1 MASLSFEDLLSIS
14 KQGSEGTSDDIEQ
27 SRAAPT
33 AIDYA
38 GDIIRAPIK
47 GVSRAVQGLLEL
59 GALPIDYLANTNLI
73 KHIDETFDKFTPET
87 RTGIGELA
95 ATFTQFGLPLGAVTK
110 LAGGIKFLNNAT
122 KITSL
127 ASKEAK
133 LISLGDKAGEL
144 VRRAGYYG
152 AIGGVADIVA
162 SVPEHD
168 MTLSE
173 SLGLTEKKDVRELEG
188 SERAAETLKEKF
200 KFGAE
205 GTVVGGAIPL
215 LPVVGTLGWEYGILP
230 AAKGVGLAGEAILRP
245 LNYAIVNPLIKSI
258 AGVETKGLIPKL
270 MTSTSELIEKGT
282 SNVSKALNIPPA
294 EEWKYLSKQG
304 TMKEYFLKTL
314 DDVGT
319 YFSPSGKIGPELT
332 AEKVAIDVKIGAT
345 QKYILDTDKKIQSI
359 FEDIITQGEKK
370 FLKEE
375 DTVWSL
381 QSKNND
387 LFNYI
392 KETDTDKIKTFYK
405 MLDADVKPLAKDL
418 KDLLRASNV
427 TWAKSLVKEGGEK
440 YGKLADLVIEEADGL
455 MKQRFSSFNNAN
467 YLFPATEDA
476 KAVQLMKQ
484 QKLAND
490 KEGFLENAKKM
501 ADRKNISI
509 DKAQTEI
516 AKEAVDTL
524 KHQIIKSGETPE
536 YYFSAIARSFYF
548 DYKELAK
555 ELRPGDFFAKRV
567 GEIYKSN
574 PKQLKQFDDVIKN
587 LFDAP
592 QEIIKG
598 GERIPITNYKAA
610 LIDTITQQAKSIN
623 SKRFYDEIA
632 KTGEKNGLIYKSL
645 DDARAQGRS
654 KQFVLDLQPI
664 IPPGEDMGSFAF
676 KESKLFGGGDPK
688 TKQTFFATPEIS
700 KALLDTGNT
709 QSALFDNGLYRGMM
723 AFKSGAQIAKTLFS
737 PMGQVRN
744 FSSNGLVATMNGL
757 IGGNV
762 SLKDSYRAIAQDIF
776 NTVSKGGED
785 GVSTYLNEARKY
797 GVLDQNIEVS
807 ELKYVLNRAS
817 KGKIDFKNFID
828 NPVVK
833 KLGDIYQG
841 SDNFWKIYADKYYTA
856 ALRPA
861 MKNLDDVKTWFKDVA
876 KQEFNPRDLATGL
889 DKGLEQG
896 IREVSAH
903 LTTNTMPTYSKVPQ
917 VIKDLRF
924 LPFGNFI
931 AYPAEIIRTTSNV
944 LTIGARELVSENPYI
959 RQMGARRLIGAATTL
974 GGIEQ
979 AVQHSAQYITGM
991 DSDKLDA
998 YQRHFAP
1005 DYERNSTLIPI
1016 TAPDN
1021 KGNFKYVNFS
1031 YTNPYTTILQP
1042 INAVLKA
1049 YGDGSLNKDGADTI
1063 VKNALFGTKDR
1074 PGAIREFLSPF
1085 ITESIGVE
1093 TMADIQYRDG
1103 KTKNGKYIY
1112 YPQDDSLTKLS
1123 KSIGHVFSTL
1133 EPGAVTSARKIWDG
1147 ATGRFTDAGTV
1158 RDGATEAMALMSG
1171 IRVQEAKPMASMP
1184 FILSSYSNDR
1194 QNIGS
1199 KFSSIAYSP
1208 TATQEERIHSFR
1220 DYFIE
1225 SYDNQN
1231 KMYQTLQ
1238 SAKKLG
1244 IDESELRNTLMQR
1257 LKNKTDVNNLM
1268 NGIYKTPV
1276 YSEDRFKSLINRLNE
1291 ESPMQA
1297 SKVETQIENTKDV
1310 FRDLRGNFIGTDL
1323 SLSRGDFEK
1332 QIDKFL
1338 TPSVIRSRPT
1348 TPTPKID
1355 LSSTFTPPNNY
1366 LQSNIPL
1373 SPNVSPAVVNS
1384 GNQNLSTKITPQKQA
1399 EYDAFFRR

>member
-1 MASLSFEDLLSIS
+1 MASLSFEDLLAIT

-33 AIDYA
+33 AGDYA
-38 GDIIRAPIK
+38 LDVIRAPVK
-47 GVSRAVQGLLEL
+47 GASRAIQGLLEL
-59 GALPIDYLANTNLI
+59 GALPVDYLANTNLV
-73 KHIDETFDKFTPET
+73 KHIDDLFEKITPDT
-87 RTGIGELA
+87 RTTVGEIA
-95 ATFTQFGLPLGAVTK
+95 ATLTQFGLPLGAVTK
-110 LAGGIKFLNNAT
+110 IAGGIKVLNNAT

-152 AIGGVADIVA
+152 TIGGVADIVA

-205 GTVVGGAIPL
+205 GTVIGGAIPL
-215 LPVVGTLGWEYGILP
+215 LPVVGSLGWNYGILP

-245 LNYAIVNPLIKSI
+245 LNYAVINPLTQAI
-258 AGVETKGLIPKL
+258 AGVESKAIIPKL
-270 MTSTSELIEKGT
+270 MTSTSELVEKGT
-282 SNVSKALNIPPA
+282 GKIANALGIPPA
-294 EEWKYLSKQG
+294 EEWKYFTKQG
-304 TMKEYFLKTL
+304 TMKEYFFKTL
-314 DDVGT
+314 NDLGD

-332 AEKVAIDVKIGAT
+332 GEKVAIEAKIGAV
-345 QKYILDTDKKIQSI
+345 QKYIVDTDKKIQGI
-359 FEDIITQGEKK
+359 FEDIITKGEKK

-375 DTVWSL
+375 DTIWSL

-392 KETDTDKIKTFYK
+392 KETDPNKIKTFYK
-405 MLDADVKPLAKDL
+405 MLDTDVKPLAKDL
-418 KDLLRASNV
+418 KDLLKASNV
-427 TWAKSLVKEGGEK
+427 KWAKSLVEEGGNS

-467 YLFPATEDA
+467 YLFPAAENA

-484 QKLAND
+484 QRLAND
-490 KEGFLENAKKM
+490 KEAFLRESKTM
-501 ADRKNISI
+501 ADRKKISI
-509 DKAQTEI
+509 GEAQTEV
-516 AKEAVDTL
+516 AKDAVNIL
-524 KHQIIKSGETPE
+524 KHQVIKSGETPE
-536 YYFSAIARSFYF
+536 YYFSAIARSFNF
-548 DYKELAK
+548 DYKDLAK

-567 GEIYKSN
+567 SEIYKGN
-574 PKQLKQFDDVIKN
+574 PKQFKQFDDVIRN

-592 QEIIKG
+592 QEIIKDG
-598 GERIPITNYKAA
+598 VKIPITNYKAA

-623 SKRFYDEIA
+623 SKRFYDYIA
-632 KTGEKNGLIYKSL
+632 DVGEKNGLIYRSL
-645 DDARAQGRS
+645 GDATAKGRS
-654 KQFVLDLQPI
+654 EKFALSLQPI
-664 IPPGEDMGSFAF
+664 KPPGEDMGSFAF

-700 KALLDTGNT
+700 KALLDTGNA
-709 QSALFDNGLYRGMM
+709 QSALFDNGLYRGIM

-744 FSSNGLVATMNGL
+744 FSSNGLVASLNGL

-762 SLKDSYRAIAQDIF
+762 SLGDSYKAIAQDIF
-776 NTVSKGGED
+776 NTVSKGGDD
-785 GVSTYLNEARKY
+785 GITTYLNEARKY

-856 ALRPA
+856 GLRPA
-861 MKNLDDVKTWFKDVA
+861 MKNLDDVKAWFKDVA

-889 DKGLEQG
+889 DKNLEQG
-896 IREVSAH
+896 IREISAH

-917 VIKDLRF
+917 IIKDLRF

-944 LTIGARELVSENPYI
+944 LTIGARELTSENPFI

-998 YQRHFAP
+998 FQRHFAP
-1005 DYERNSTLIPI
+1005 SYERNSTLIPI
-1016 TAPDN
+1016 TAPDS

-1049 YGDGSLNKDGADTI
+1049 YGDGTLNKDGADTI
-1063 VKNALFGTKDR
+1063 VKNALFGTRDR
-1074 PGAIREFLSPF
+1074 PGAIQEFLSPF
-1085 ITESIGVE
+1085 ISESIGVE

-1112 YPQDDSLTKLS
+1112 YPQDDSLTKIS

-1133 EPGAVTSARKIWDG
+1133 EPGVVTSARKIWDG

-1171 IRVQEAKPMASMP
+1171 VRIQEAKPMASMP
-1184 FILSSYSNDR
+1184 FILSSFSNDK

-1208 TATQEERIHSFR
+1208 SAKQEERIHAFR

-1231 KMYQTLQ
+1231 KMYQTLE

-1244 IDESELRNTLMQR
+1244 VDESELRNILDKR

-1276 YSEDRFKSLINRLNE
+1276 YSEDRFRSLIDRLNQ

-1297 SKVETQIENTKDV
+1297 SKVETQIDNVKEI

-1323 SLSRGDFEK
+1323 GLSRGDFQR

-1338 TPSVIRSRPT
+1338 TPSVRRSRPT
-1348 TPTPKID
+1348 VAAPVIN
-1355 LSSTFTPPNNY
+1355 LSSASTQPSTY
-1366 LQSNIPL
+1366 LQSNTPTP
-1373 SPNVSPAVVNS
+1373 PNVSPAVVNA
-1384 GNQNLSTKITPQKQA
+1384 GNQNTSRITPQRQA